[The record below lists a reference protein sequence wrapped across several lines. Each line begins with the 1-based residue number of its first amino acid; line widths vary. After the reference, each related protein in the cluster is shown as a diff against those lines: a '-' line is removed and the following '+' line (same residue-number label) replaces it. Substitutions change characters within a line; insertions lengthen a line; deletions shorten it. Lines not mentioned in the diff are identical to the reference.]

1 MQVNMMA
8 KKTVADGAPR
18 ATNAAEIEYAIKPL
32 APDTWDAY
40 ARLIERNS
48 GLFGGCWCTWFHL
61 HPEPPER
68 KELGNREFK
77 KKLVEA
83 GQTHA
88 ALVFDADEAIAWAQF
103 GTVTE
108 LPNIHHR
115 KQWEAETEQRPDYR
129 ITCLFVDKRYRGK
142 GLTAIA
148 VRGALSLI
156 ARQGG
161 GLVEAY
167 PHDLTAKK
175 KAGKK
180 TSSSFLYNATRTM
193 YEREGFTYVRSKG
206 QGNCVMS
213 LTVAPI

>member
-1 MQVNMMA
+1 MA
-8 KKTVADGAPR
+8 KNTKVTAKTNFIVKSL
-18 ATNAAEIEYAIKPL
+18 NAF
-32 APDTWDAY
+32 TWSDFA
-40 ARLIERNS
+40 ALVERNKGMFS
-48 GLFGGCWCTWFHL
+48 GCWCTWFHL
-61 HPEPPER
+61 PPEPPER

-77 KKLVEA
+77 RKLVEA
-83 GQTHA
+83 GHSHA
-88 ALVFDADEAIAWAQF
+88 ALIFDGDEAVAWAQF
-103 GTVTE
+103 GTVAE

-115 KQWEAETEQRPDYR
+115 KQWEAETEQHPDYR

-156 ARQGG
+156 AQQGG

-167 PHDLTAKK
+167 PHDLADKK

-193 YEREGFTYVRSKG
+193 YEREGFTYLRPKG

-213 LTVAPI
+213 KRVAATQTTATSRRKSNA

>member
-1 MQVNMMA
+1 MPT
-8 KKTVADGAPR
+8 KTDFTV
-18 ATNAAEIEYAIKPL
+18 KPL
-32 APDTWDAY
+32 TPETWPDFTA
-40 ARLIERNS
+40 LVERNKGMFS
-48 GLFGGCWCTWFHL
+48 GCWCTWFHL

-77 KKLVEA
+77 KKLVET
-83 GQTHA
+83 GHTHA
-88 ALVFDADEAIAWAQF
+88 ALVYDGDDAVAWAQF
-103 GTVTE
+103 GTVAE

-115 KQWEAETEQRPDYR
+115 KQWEAETEQRPEYR
-129 ITCLFVDKRYRGK
+129 ITCLFVDKRYRRK

-148 VRGALSLI
+148 VRGALALI
-156 ARQGG
+156 AQQGG

-167 PHDLTAKK
+167 PHDLADKK

-193 YEREGFTYVRSKG
+193 YEREGFTYLRPKG

-213 LTVAPI
+213 KTVVPTSKKESD

>member
-1 MQVNMMA
+1 MPKDMKITSKSNFV
-8 KKTVADGAPR
+8 
-18 ATNAAEIEYAIKPL
+18 IKPL
-32 APDTWDAY
+32 DASTWSDFA
-40 ARLIERNS
+40 ALVERNKGMFS
-48 GLFGGCWCTWFHL
+48 SCWCTWFHL

-77 KKLVEA
+77 RKLVEA
-83 GQTHA
+83 GHSHA
-88 ALVFDADEAIAWAQF
+88 ALVFDSDEAVAWAQF

-129 ITCLFVDKRYRGK
+129 ITCLFVDKRYRSK
-142 GLTAIA
+142 GLAAVA

-156 ARQGG
+156 AQQGG

-167 PHDLTAKK
+167 PHDLADKK

-193 YEREGFTYVRSKG
+193 YEREGFIYLRPKG

-213 LTVAPI
+213 KRVAATQNATTSRRKNND